1 MYHYVID
8 QNQDSM
14 TSNNSIVG
22 QNLALHCKT
31 KHFFFSN
38 EDSRAKRFFC
48 STFYILPLVS
58 SKILLEIYVCNII
71 TSKF

>member
-22 QNLALHCKT
+22 QNLVFHCKT
-31 KHFFFSN
+31 KHFFFQMKTQGPKGFSVQP
-38 EDSRAKRFFC
+38 F
-48 STFYILPLVS
+48 
-58 SKILLEIYVCNII
+58 IYCLWFLQKYYL
-71 TSKF
+71 KFMVAI

>member
-22 QNLALHCKT
+22 QNLVFHCKT
-31 KHFFFSN
+31 KHFFF
-38 EDSRAKRFFC
+38 K
-48 STFYILPLVS
+48 
-58 SKILLEIYVCNII
+58 
-71 TSKF
+71 